1 MNIPDTDA
9 RKGIF
14 IVALIVFACVIVY
27 SQVAGFDF
35 INIDDRAYVWENP
48 AVQSGLN
55 ARSIAWAFSSIY
67 SGNWHPLT
75 WLSHMLDA
83 QLFGPWPGGH
93 HLTNAILHTVNSTL
107 VFVVF
112 RSMTGCVWKS
122 GIVALLFAVHPT
134 HVESVAWVAE
144 RKDVLSTMF
153 WLLTMIA
160 YLRYPRKTKPEDET
174 AVGSYLSSWLMLWPV
189 IILFA
194 LGLMSKPMLV
204 TLPFALLLCDHWPL
218 GRLKSLRDLRPLV
231 IEKIPLFVLTIGSSV
246 ITVIAQSTAGAAAS
260 LAVVP
265 LSTRTANVAVS
276 YGRYIRMLFYP
287 AELGIWYPLDSNVN
301 PLVLLASVTLL
312 AIITVFV
319 WRFRRGNEYLL
330 MGWLWFLGTLVP
342 VIGLLQ
348 VGLQSHADR
357 YTYIP
362 YLGLFVMIVWGVASL
377 SERWPA
383 GRRVAAAATVVVILV
398 ALTVVAYRQTSL
410 WKNSETL
417 YTHTLSFTKNNHFLM
432 SNLCLYY
439 LQKTDVATAD
449 RRCSELLG
457 QMPPSADAL
466 QILGYLRLETGKYP
480 EAVKLLQ
487 EASRYDPASAQI
499 QLQLAEAL
507 ARQGNPNEA
516 EATIRRALTMNKPAS
531 ETIARSSSAI
541 AAAFLKAGRKD
552 KAIEYYQKALSVRPD
567 WTEARENLE
576 KLGVR

>member
-1 MNIPDTDA
+1 
-9 RKGIF
+9 
-14 IVALIVFACVIVY
+14 
-27 SQVAGFDF
+27 
-35 INIDDRAYVWENP
+35 
-48 AVQSGLN
+48 
-55 ARSIAWAFSSIY
+55 
-67 SGNWHPLT
+67 
-75 WLSHMLDA
+75 
-83 QLFGPWPGGH
+83 
-93 HLTNAILHTVNSTL
+93 
-107 VFVVF
+107 
-112 RSMTGCVWKS
+112 
-122 GIVALLFAVHPT
+122 
-134 HVESVAWVAE
+134 
-144 RKDVLSTMF
+144 
-153 WLLTMIA
+153 
-160 YLRYPRKTKPEDET
+160 
-174 AVGSYLSSWLMLWPV
+174 
-189 IILFA
+189 
-194 LGLMSKPMLV
+194 
-204 TLPFALLLCDHWPL
+204 
-218 GRLKSLRDLRPLV
+218 
-231 IEKIPLFVLTIGSSV
+231 
-246 ITVIAQSTAGAAAS
+246 
-260 LAVVP
+260 
-265 LSTRTANVAVS
+265 
-276 YGRYIRMLFYP
+276 
-287 AELGIWYPLDSNVN
+287 
-301 PLVLLASVTLL
+301 
-312 AIITVFV
+312 
-319 WRFRRGNEYLL
+319 
-330 MGWLWFLGTLVP
+330 
-342 VIGLLQ
+342 
-348 VGLQSHADR
+348 LQSHADR